1 MSPFPEPDSV
11 KKLHNFKNI
20 KGLWLTRSLFQ
31 ETAQTKGHVLY
42 TLKDEDNQFPSL
54 RRLYLETEDL
64 SEHIFACRYL
74 GGWDHWQELLG
85 QDWFKPIVLRWR
97 SELQAKLISKYE
109 AILARSAQGSGKEA
123 QAAARYLLERAE
135 KAVRGETRGRPRRGS
150 TPLEITHQRASQA
163 EEATSVLLDL
173 KRIGVQ

>member
-1 MSPFPEPDSV
+1 M
-11 KKLHNFKNI
+11 NFKNI

-42 TLKDEDNQFPSL
+42 TLKDEDTVFPSL

-64 SEHIFACRYL
+64 SEHIFACRHL

-85 QDWFKPIVLRWR
+85 QDWFKDIVTRWR

-109 AILARSAQGSGKEA
+109 DILAKSASGSGKEA

-135 KAVRGETRGRPRRGS
+135 KAAKGETRGRPKRG
-150 TPLEITHQRASQA
+150 TTLHEIIHQRTSEA
-163 EEATSVLLDL
+163 EEASSVLLDL